1 MKGVAFVKCVLCRRE
16 LTLQELEQPCPF
28 CGETECYVNGDG
40 ERVCACPVDGDPYR
54 DLSNRPSD
62 PVMCRACEE
71 TFDGYGSTLMIAHP
85 RTGLVRFIY
94 QSPVLKD
101 PEGDFERLP
110 QDLQKAVA
118 AIVVG
123 TRWHRVDPWRGYEQP
138 PRKAGR
144 FVMVMDGWHST
155 WLGDRS
161 ELSEALNAI
170 LRREAGLDFPVLV
183 VFGRTSNLF
192 AIGISVY
199 AQPAERDRV
208 VHYLQDKKASAG
220 VLHRVEA

>member
-1 MKGVAFVKCVLCRRE
+1 MRCVRCGQR

-28 CGETECYVNGDG
+28 CGDDRCYVDEDG
-40 ERVCACPVDGDPYR
+40 QVVCAYPVDGEPYR
-54 DLSNRPSD
+54 DLSNRSSD

-71 TFDGYGSTLMIAHP
+71 TFDDDGSTLVVAHP
-85 RTGLVRFIY
+85 RLGAVRFVF
-94 QSPVLKD
+94 QPPVLKD

-110 QDLQKAVA
+110 RDLQRAVA

-123 TRWHRVDPWRGYEQP
+123 TKWHRSDPWRGYEQP
-138 PRKAGR
+138 PRNAGR

-155 WLGDRS
+155 WGGDRS
-161 ELSEALNAI
+161 ELSDAINAI
-170 LRREAGLDFPVLV
+170 TGLQAGFDFPVLV
-183 VFGRTSNLF
+183 VFGRTSNLL

-199 AQPAERDRV
+199 TRPGQRAQV

-220 VLHRVEA
+220 ALEPVEA